1 MNKTRIHSLLLCS
14 VLSVATLFAQTQAE
28 YFIDTDPGV
37 RRATKV
43 SINASSAQIDV
54 PTGGLAAGWHLFG
67 LRALAG
73 RTSQTYTHRFFIP
86 EQTQITALSGAEY
99 FVDTDPG
106 RGSATQ
112 LPFATGQTA
121 FSFDLTDTDNLSD
134 GIHLVGMRVKYGNCW
149 SQTYTHLFFVS
160 HAPAATE
167 LSGVEYWL
175 DTDPGL
181 GKATAYEYTP
191 GQVEFALDA
200 AIPNELEE
208 GTHLLGVRV
217 KYGDSWSQTYTH
229 RFLHTVA
236 HSVPTVVEAVE
247 AYWDADVENP
257 VSVPF
262 VQNGDTAYIRNFNFD
277 TQALSYGVHYL
288 NIRAKANGVWSIL
301 TRYEVCKNAIPQFSV
316 LDEES
321 ICVDQDVIIFDE
333 SSDVQPETTYAWDM
347 NGDGNTDITE
357 AGDQLY
363 TFTKAGRYTITL
375 TVQTGNGCESVYSHE
390 IYVHPTAA
398 PSVSLSRTKSK
409 ICAGESVTFTATP
422 TNGGEHPQYTWY
434 RNGQA
439 IEGATEAEL
448 TLDDLQNGDKV
459 KVQLTTD
466 NPCATVRTAM
476 SSELTQTVN
485 ALPEVA
491 ITLASVYYT
500 DDKAF
505 SLSSYGT
512 PAGGTFYI
520 NGAKATLF
528 NPKNNPV
535 GTYTVRYV
543 ASNNNGCTSE
553 AEMTFE
559 LKVRTNATITVLSAN
574 ETMGTVTG
582 GGNYPDG
589 SKVTITAT
597 PNTGYHFVEWQDGV
611 TTATREI
618 TVSGDATYSATFAI
632 NVLEVL
638 FLDWDESV
646 LKKDSVDHGSAAT
659 APTDPTREGYTF
671 IGWDKDFSNVTADL
685 VVTAQFKI
693 NRYAVSFLDW
703 DNSVLKQDSVDY
715 GSAATA
721 PADPTREGY
730 TFIGWDKEFSNVTA
744 NLTVTAQYKIN
755 RYEVLFLDWDESV
768 LKKDSVDHGA
778 AATAPVDP
786 TREGYTFIGWD
797 KEFSHVTTDMTITAL
812 YEKVEEPVKPEDNTT
827 RDTLDLSVD
836 GISIEDWTINDATLN
851 DAESNVSQ
859 NKYAFDVKGG
869 IPSIDYV
876 TSKPR
881 FRFQY
886 VNSADKSKAFY
897 IYPGKCY
904 ETGGKNGLILIAN
917 TQQGDTIKLE
927 VAAKGS
933 TAGNFLDSKGTY
945 PINAT
950 ALTADLTLPAKGSS
964 LGADNNGYTW
974 RTLEYLSK
982 GGDVTL
988 KEVGGGY
995 RIRLIE
1001 VIHVESPFPT
1011 GMTSAEGYQ
1020 DTSVQK
1026 ILRDGQLFILRD
1038 GKMYTIQG
1046 VAVK

>member
-1 MNKTRIHSLLLCS
+1 MNKLRIHSLLLCS

-28 YFIDTDPGV
+28 YFVDTDPGV

-43 SINASSAQIDV
+43 SINATSAQIDV
-54 PTGGLAAGWHLFG
+54 PTGGLTAGWHLLG

-99 FVDTDPG
+99 FVDSDPG

-121 FSFDLTDTDNLSD
+121 FSFDLTDTDTLSD
-134 GIHLVGMRVKYGNCW
+134 GIHLVGMRAKYGDRW

-160 HAPAATE
+160 HAPSATE
-167 LSGVEYWL
+167 LTGVEYWL
-175 DTDPGL
+175 DTDPGQ
-181 GKATAYEYTP
+181 GEATAYAFTP
-191 GQVEFALDA
+191 GQTEFALEA

-217 KYGDSWSQTYTH
+217 KYGDRWSQTYTH

-247 AYWDADVENP
+247 AYWDADMENP

-262 VQNGDTAYIRNFNFD
+262 VQNGDTAYIKNFDFD

-288 NIRAKANGVWSIL
+288 YMKAKVNGVWSIL

-321 ICVDQDVIIFDE
+321 ICVGQEVIFLDE
-333 SSDVQPETTYAWDM
+333 STEVQPETTYAWDM

-357 AGDQLY
+357 KGDQLY
-363 TFTKAGRYTITL
+363 TFTKAGKYTVTL
-375 TVQTGNGCESVYSHE
+375 TVQTGNGCESVYSHD

-409 ICAGESVTFTATP
+409 ICAGESVTFTANP

-434 RNGQA
+434 RNGLV
-439 IEGATEAEL
+439 IEGAIEAEL
-448 TLDDLQNGDKV
+448 TLDDLQNGDNV

-466 NPCATVRTAM
+466 NPCAAVKTAM

-520 NGAKATLF
+520 NDAKATLF

-543 ASNNNGCTSE
+543 ASNTSGCT
-553 AEMTFE
+553 AETETTFE
-559 LKVRTNATITVLSAN
+559 LKVRTNATITVLSSN

-582 GGNYPDG
+582 SGSYPDG
-589 SKVTITAT
+589 TIVTITAT
-597 PNTGYHFVEWQDGV
+597 PNTGYHFVEWQDGL

-618 TVSGDATYSATFAI
+618 TVNGDATYTATFA
-632 NVLEVL
+632 
-638 FLDWDESV
+638 
-646 LKKDSVDHGSAAT
+646 VDV
-659 APTDPTREGYTF
+659 F
-671 IGWDKDFSNVTADL
+671 V
-685 VVTAQFKI
+685 
-693 NRYAVSFLDW
+693 VSFLDW
-703 DNSVLKQDSVDY
+703 NGEELKKENVEY

-721 PADPTREGY
+721 PADPAREGY
-730 TFIGWDKEFSNVTA
+730 TFTGWDKDFSNVTT
-744 NLTVTAQYKIN
+744 NMTVTAQYKIN
-755 RYEVLFLDWDESV
+755 RYEVLFLDWDETE
-768 LKKDSVDHGA
+768 LKKDSVNHGS
-778 AATAPVDP
+778 AATAPANP
-786 TREGYTFIGWD
+786 EREGYTFIGWD
-797 KEFSHVTTDMTITAL
+797 KEISNITTDLVVTAQYKINRYEVLFLDWDETELKKDSVNHGSAATAPADPTREGYTFTGWDKDFSNVTTDLTVTAQ
-812 YEKVEEPVKPEDNTT
+812 YEKDPEPIDPEDIIT
-827 RDTLDLSVD
+827 REILDLSVD
-836 GISIEDWTINDATLN
+836 GYTIDDWTINDATLN
-851 DAESNVSQ
+851 EKESDVSKK
-859 NKYAFDVKGG
+859 KYAFDVKAG

-881 FRFQY
+881 FQFQY
-886 VNSADKSKAFY
+886 GNSADKAKAFF
-897 IYPGKCY
+897 IYPGRCY
-904 ETGGKNGLILIAN
+904 ESGGKNGLILISN
-917 TQQGDTIKLE
+917 TQKGDTIKLE

-933 TAGNFLDSKGTY
+933 TAGSFKDPNDAY
-945 PINAT
+945 PVNAT
-950 ALTADLTLPAKGSS
+950 ALTEDLTLPAKGSP
-964 LGADNNGYTW
+964 GADNNGYTW
-974 RTLEYLSK
+974 RTLEYLSQ
-982 GGDVTL
+982 GGDVIL
-988 KEVGGGY
+988 KEVNGGY

-1001 VIHVESPFPT
+1001 MIHVESSIQT
-1011 GMTSAEGYQ
+1011 DITSAEGYQ
-1020 DTSVQK
+1020 DASVRK
-1026 ILRDGQLFILRD
+1026 ILRDGQIFILR
-1038 GKMYTIQG
+1038 GEKVYTITGQ
-1046 VAVK
+1046 AVK

>member
-134 GIHLVGMRVKYGNCW
+134 GIHLVGMRAKYGNCW

-160 HAPAATE
+160 HASAATE

-217 KYGDSWSQTYTH
+217 KYGDNWSQTYTH

-236 HSVPTVVEAVE
+236 HNVPTVVEAVE

-321 ICVDQDVIIFDE
+321 ICVGQDVIIFDE
-333 SSDVQPETTYAWDM
+333 SSEVQPETTYAWDM
-347 NGDGNTDITE
+347 NGDGNTDITD

-363 TFTKAGRYTITL
+363 KFTKAGRYTITL

-409 ICAGESVTFTATP
+409 ICAGESVTFTAKP

-439 IEGATEAEL
+439 IEGATDAEL

-466 NPCATVRTAM
+466 NPCATVKTAM

-520 NGAKATLF
+520 NDAKATLF

-553 AEMTFE
+553 AETTFE

-646 LKKDSVDHGSAAT
+646 LKKDSVDYGSAAT
-659 APTDPTREGYTF
+659 APADPTREGYTF
-671 IGWDKDFSNVTADL
+671 TGWDKEFSNVKADL
-685 VVTAQFKI
+685 VVTAQYKI

-778 AATAPVDP
+778 AATAPADP
-786 TREGYTFIGWD
+786 TREGYTFTGWD
-797 KEFSHVTTDMTITAL
+797 KEFSNVTEDMTITAL
-812 YEKVEEPVKPEDNTT
+812 YEKVEEPIKPEDNTT

-886 VNSADKSKAFY
+886 VNSGNKTKAFY

-933 TAGNFLDSKGTY
+933 SAANFLDSKGTY

-950 ALTADLTLPAKGSS
+950 ALTADLTLPAKGSQ
-964 LGADNNGYTW
+964 GADANGYTW

>member
-43 SINASSAQIDV
+43 SITASSAQIDV
-54 PTGGLAAGWHLFG
+54 PTGGLAAGWHLSG

-99 FVDTDPG
+99 FVDSDPG

-134 GIHLVGMRVKYGNCW
+134 GIHLVGMRAKYGNCW
-149 SQTYTHLFFVS
+149 SQPSTHLFFVS
-160 HAPAATE
+160 HAPAAPE

-217 KYGDSWSQTYTH
+217 KYGDRWSQTYTH

-236 HSVPTVVEAVE
+236 HNVPTVVETVE
-247 AYWDADVENP
+247 AYWDKDTENP
-257 VSVPF
+257 IAVPF
-262 VQNGDTAYIRNFNFD
+262 VQQGDTAYIRNFNFD

-316 LDEES
+316 LNEES
-321 ICVDQDVIIFDE
+321 ICVGQAVIISDE

-347 NGDGNTDITE
+347 NGDGNTDITD

-363 TFTKAGRYTITL
+363 KFTKAGRYTVTL

-409 ICAGESVTFTATP
+409 ICAGESVTFTAKP

-466 NPCATVRTAM
+466 NPCATVKTAM

-520 NGAKATLF
+520 NDAQATLF
-528 NPKNNPV
+528 NPKKNPV

-559 LKVRTNATITVLSAN
+559 LKERTNATITVLSAN

-646 LKKDSVDHGSAAT
+646 LKKDSVDYGSAAT
-659 APTDPTREGYTF
+659 APADPTREGYTF
-671 IGWDKDFSNVTADL
+671 TGWDKEFSNVKADL
-685 VVTAQFKI
+685 VVTAQYKI

-778 AATAPVDP
+778 AATAPADP
-786 TREGYTFIGWD
+786 TREGYTFTGWD
-797 KEFSHVTTDMTITAL
+797 KEFSHVTEDMTITAL
-812 YEKVEEPVKPEDNTT
+812 YEKVEEPIKPEDNTT

-886 VNSADKSKAFY
+886 VNSADKAKAFY

-933 TAGNFLDSKGTY
+933 SAANFLDSKGTY

-950 ALTADLTLPAKGSS
+950 ALTADLTLPAKGSP
-964 LGADNNGYTW
+964 GADANGYTW
-974 RTLEYLSK
+974 RTLEYLSR

>member
-54 PTGGLAAGWHLFG
+54 PTGSLAAGWHLFG
-67 LRALAG
+67 LRAFG
-73 RTSQTYTHRFFIP
+73 SRTSQTYTHRFFIP

-99 FVDTDPG
+99 FVDSDPG

-134 GIHLVGMRVKYGNCW
+134 GIHLVGMRAKYGNCW

-217 KYGDSWSQTYTH
+217 KYGDRWSQTYTH

-236 HSVPTVVEAVE
+236 HNVPTVVETVE
-247 AYWDADVENP
+247 AYWDKDTENP
-257 VSVPF
+257 IAVPF
-262 VQNGDTAYIRNFNFD
+262 VQQGDTAYIRNFNFD

-321 ICVDQDVIIFDE
+321 ICVGQEVIISDE
-333 SSDVQPETTYAWDM
+333 SSEVQPETTYAWDM
-347 NGDGNTDITE
+347 NGDGNTDITG
-357 AGDQLY
+357 AGDQSY
-363 TFTKAGRYTITL
+363 KFTKAGRYTITL

-398 PSVSLSRTKSK
+398 PSVSLSRTTSK

-466 NPCATVRTAM
+466 NPCATVKTAM

-491 ITLASVYYT
+491 ITLASVYYK

-505 SLSSYGT
+505 SLS
-512 PAGGTFYI
+512 
-520 NGAKATLF
+520 
-528 NPKNNPV
+528 
-535 GTYTVRYV
+535 
-543 ASNNNGCTSE
+543 
-553 AEMTFE
+553 
-559 LKVRTNATITVLSAN
+559 
-574 ETMGTVTG
+574 
-582 GGNYPDG
+582 
-589 SKVTITAT
+589 
-597 PNTGYHFVEWQDGV
+597 
-611 TTATREI
+611 
-618 TVSGDATYSATFAI
+618 
-632 NVLEVL
+632 
-638 FLDWDESV
+638 
-646 LKKDSVDHGSAAT
+646 
-659 APTDPTREGYTF
+659 
-671 IGWDKDFSNVTADL
+671 
-685 VVTAQFKI
+685 
-693 NRYAVSFLDW
+693 
-703 DNSVLKQDSVDY
+703 
-715 GSAATA
+715 
-721 PADPTREGY
+721 
-730 TFIGWDKEFSNVTA
+730 
-744 NLTVTAQYKIN
+744 
-755 RYEVLFLDWDESV
+755 
-768 LKKDSVDHGA
+768 
-778 AATAPVDP
+778 
-786 TREGYTFIGWD
+786 
-797 KEFSHVTTDMTITAL
+797 
-812 YEKVEEPVKPEDNTT
+812 
-827 RDTLDLSVD
+827 
-836 GISIEDWTINDATLN
+836 
-851 DAESNVSQ
+851 
-859 NKYAFDVKGG
+859 
-869 IPSIDYV
+869 
-876 TSKPR
+876 
-881 FRFQY
+881 
-886 VNSADKSKAFY
+886 
-897 IYPGKCY
+897 
-904 ETGGKNGLILIAN
+904 
-917 TQQGDTIKLE
+917 
-927 VAAKGS
+927 
-933 TAGNFLDSKGTY
+933 
-945 PINAT
+945 
-950 ALTADLTLPAKGSS
+950 
-964 LGADNNGYTW
+964 
-974 RTLEYLSK
+974 
-982 GGDVTL
+982 
-988 KEVGGGY
+988 
-995 RIRLIE
+995 
-1001 VIHVESPFPT
+1001 
-1011 GMTSAEGYQ
+1011 
-1020 DTSVQK
+1020 
-1026 ILRDGQLFILRD
+1026 
-1038 GKMYTIQG
+1038 
-1046 VAVK
+1046 

>member
-43 SINASSAQIDV
+43 SINATSAQIDV
-54 PTGGLAAGWHLFG
+54 PTGGLAAGWHLLG
-67 LRALAG
+67 VRALSNRA
-73 RTSQTYTHRFFIP
+73 SQTYTHRFFIP
-86 EQTQITALSGAEY
+86 EQTQVTALSGAEY
-99 FVDTDPG
+99 FVDSDPG

-134 GIHLVGMRVKYGNCW
+134 GIHLVGMRAKYGNCW

-160 HAPAATE
+160 HASAATE

-181 GKATAYEYTP
+181 GKATAYEFTP

-236 HSVPTVVEAVE
+236 HSVPTVVETVE
-247 AYWDADVENP
+247 AYWDKDTENP
-257 VSVPF
+257 IAVPF
-262 VQNGDTAYIRNFNFD
+262 VQQGDTAYIRNFNFD

-321 ICVDQDVIIFDE
+321 ICVGQEVIILDE

-363 TFTKAGRYTITL
+363 TFNKAGRYTVTL

-409 ICAGESVTFTATP
+409 ICAGESVTFTAKP

-439 IEGATEAEL
+439 VEGATEAEL

-466 NPCATVRTAM
+466 NPCATVKTAM

-553 AEMTFE
+553 AETTFE

-589 SKVTITAT
+589 STVTITAT

-646 LKKDSVDHGSAAT
+646 LKKDSVDYGNAAT
-659 APTDPTREGYTF
+659 APADPTREGYTF
-671 IGWDKDFSNVTADL
+671 TGWDKEFSNVKADL
-685 VVTAQFKI
+685 VVTAQYKI

-778 AATAPVDP
+778 AATAPADP
-786 TREGYTFIGWD
+786 TREGYTFTGWD
-797 KEFSHVTTDMTITAL
+797 KEFSHVTEDMTITAL
-812 YEKVEEPVKPEDNTT
+812 YEKVEEPIKPEDNTT

-869 IPSIDYV
+869 ILSIDYV

-886 VNSADKSKAFY
+886 VNSADKAKAFY

-933 TAGNFLDSKGTY
+933 STGNFLDSKGTY

-950 ALTADLTLPAKGSS
+950 ALTADLTLPAKGSP
-964 LGADNNGYTW
+964 GADSNGYTW

>member
-99 FVDTDPG
+99 FVDSDPG

-134 GIHLVGMRVKYGNCW
+134 GIHLVGMRAKYGNCW

-160 HAPAATE
+160 HASAATE

-217 KYGDSWSQTYTH
+217 KYGDNWSQTYTH

-236 HSVPTVVEAVE
+236 HNVPTVVEAVE

-321 ICVDQDVIIFDE
+321 ICVGQEVIISDE
-333 SSDVQPETTYAWDM
+333 SSEVQPETTYAWDM

-363 TFTKAGRYTITL
+363 KFTKAGRYTITL

-409 ICAGESVTFTATP
+409 ICAGESVTFTAKP

-466 NPCATVRTAM
+466 NPCATVKTAM

-589 SKVTITAT
+589 STVTITAT

-618 TVSGDATYSATFAI
+618 TVSGDATYSAAFAI

-638 FLDWDESV
+638 FLDWDDSV
-646 LKKDSVDHGSAAT
+646 LK
-659 APTDPTREGYTF
+659 
-671 IGWDKDFSNVTADL
+671 
-685 VVTAQFKI
+685 
-693 NRYAVSFLDW
+693 
-703 DNSVLKQDSVDY
+703 
-715 GSAATA
+715 
-721 PADPTREGY
+721 
-730 TFIGWDKEFSNVTA
+730 
-744 NLTVTAQYKIN
+744 
-755 RYEVLFLDWDESV
+755 
-768 LKKDSVDHGA
+768 
-778 AATAPVDP
+778 
-786 TREGYTFIGWD
+786 
-797 KEFSHVTTDMTITAL
+797 
-812 YEKVEEPVKPEDNTT
+812 
-827 RDTLDLSVD
+827 
-836 GISIEDWTINDATLN
+836 
-851 DAESNVSQ
+851 
-859 NKYAFDVKGG
+859 
-869 IPSIDYV
+869 
-876 TSKPR
+876 
-881 FRFQY
+881 
-886 VNSADKSKAFY
+886 
-897 IYPGKCY
+897 
-904 ETGGKNGLILIAN
+904 
-917 TQQGDTIKLE
+917 
-927 VAAKGS
+927 
-933 TAGNFLDSKGTY
+933 
-945 PINAT
+945 
-950 ALTADLTLPAKGSS
+950 
-964 LGADNNGYTW
+964 
-974 RTLEYLSK
+974 
-982 GGDVTL
+982 
-988 KEVGGGY
+988 
-995 RIRLIE
+995 
-1001 VIHVESPFPT
+1001 
-1011 GMTSAEGYQ
+1011 
-1020 DTSVQK
+1020 
-1026 ILRDGQLFILRD
+1026 
-1038 GKMYTIQG
+1038 
-1046 VAVK
+1046 